1 MKNIVIL
8 FALLILAGCGTSKN
22 KTPENG
28 TAILYSKHSEK
39 LNGTLEVKL
48 MSGKSI
54 QCEANIIQLY
64 SSTYDNKNLS
74 LRATNGITTLKL
86 LDEKSY
92 YFTPNCN
99 GKKVELLVFHSK
111 NGTDTH
117 LTTIR
122 IKVP

>member
-1 MKNIVIL
+1 MKNLLL
-8 FALLILAGCGTSKN
+8 FVSIALFVSCGTTKN
-22 KTPENG
+22 TSTENG

-48 MSGKSI
+48 MSGTSI

-64 SSTYDNKNLS
+64 SSTYDVKELS

-99 GKKVELLVFHSK
+99 GKKVELIVFHSK
-111 NGTDTH
+111 NGTDTY
-117 LTTIR
+117 LATVKV
-122 IKVP
+122 KVP